1 MTIKNESN
9 TNKIMNIKFSE
20 KRRITCRSDLY
31 NLHTKKTTQQKTL
44 NSNCSV

>member
-1 MTIKNESN
+1 MTINNESN
-9 TNKIMNIKFSE
+9 INKIMNIKFSE

-44 NSNCSV
+44 NSNCPV